1 MLTKLGRWEMSM
13 EHQEEYSNT
22 NRAELIKLARESC
35 ANNLNSLNRN
45 NRNKNS
51 DWYKNP
57 IKGDSMNTKK
67 RAMNHDNI
75 FHPSAKSLKLFLV
88 RIIVAL
94 MLFLSVL
101 LCDKYDLKFKIV
113 NREYIQEIIATNQGI
128 EDAEN
133 FVASVIKDFVN
144 VEK

>member
-22 NRAELIKLARESC
+22 NRAELIKIARESC

-45 NRNKNS
+45 YRNKNS

-57 IKGDSMNTKK
+57 TKGDGMDTKR
-67 RAMNHDNI
+67 RAMDHDNI
-75 FHPSAKSLKLFLV
+75 FHLSSKSLKSMLL

-101 LCDKYDLKFKIV
+101 LCDKYDFKFKMV

-133 FVASVIKDFVN
+133 FVASIIKDFVN